1 MSSDRW
7 QAAYAPPAPHSCQH
21 DLPTCKMT
29 LLHPILVFVHAPS
42 SLSFVTLPVCLPSS
56 SSSNFNKNQSVY
68 LWAWSPKEAVVII
81 RKVLNARC
89 RALRV
94 ACRAQ
99 SCTFSPCNERGQVM
113 QLNALPFAFHVHP
126 CHSQGPLHCPPAFR
140 RHFHSC
146 ASHSHGFSY
155 RDYEPL
161 NLASRQALLFS
172 TKNLIR
178 KTNWITY
185 LPRLKTCLGY
195 LLIGIEP
202 HSCSRPSHGLSR
214 SFQA

>member
-1 MSSDRW
+1 MTGCLCATGS
-7 QAAYAPPAPHSCQH
+7 PLLPAWPSNMQNDSAIPHLGLHSRSK
-21 DLPTCKMT
+21 LPFLRDST
-29 LLHPILVFVHAPS
+29 S
-42 SLSFVTLPVCLPSS
+42 LPSS
-56 SSSNFNKNQSVY
+56 SSSNFNKSQSVY
-68 LWAWSPKEAVVII
+68 LWAWSPKEVVVII

-113 QLNALPFAFHVHP
+113 QLNALHFAFHVHP
-126 CHSQGPLHCPPAFR
+126 CHSQGPLDCPPAFSQ
-140 RHFHSC
+140 HFHSY
-146 ASHSHGFSY
+146 ASHSRGFSY
-155 RDYEPL
+155 LDYEPL

-202 HSCSRPSHGLSR
+202 HSCSRPSHGLSS